1 MTTAFAIIAAIAASV
16 GYAVAAALEQHQA
29 EADPGR
35 RVTDPRLL
43 LDLAR
48 RPRWLLGFAVGAGGA
63 ALHMTALALAP
74 LTLVQPIGVGTVIFA
89 VPLGAALRHRRP
101 HRREV
106 LASLVL
112 AAGLATG
119 MSLIHSQRTPVHPSS
134 SAIVMVTA
142 AAVGL
147 AALAAATAKF
157 ARPAVAAPVLAA
169 AAAILL
175 GGGSALAGT
184 LMHADGITGAAT
196 DPQALVV
203 AAAVAT
209 GAVLEQ
215 GAYKTGRLAP
225 VVAIMTVLDPLA
237 CIGLG
242 WFALHQP
249 ATVQAPALAGG
260 AAVVIVAATAVL
272 SRGLHPTGSS
282 RARQPQ
288 PRRSPMPAL
297 TPVSAP
303 SRSTTSPLTSTSSTP
318 DAGVR
323 GWS

>member
-1 MTTAFAIIAAIAASV
+1 MSTAFAVAAAVAASIC
-16 GYAVAAALEQHQA
+16 YAVAAALEQHQA
-29 EADPGR
+29 ESDTSR

-48 RPRWLLGFAVGAGGA
+48 RPRWVLGFGVGVGGA

-106 LASLVL
+106 AASLVL

-119 MSLIHSQRTPVHPSS
+119 MSLIRSERTPIHPSA
-134 SAIVMVTA
+134 SALIIVAATA
-142 AAVGL
+142 IGL
-147 AALAAATAKF
+147 AAVAALTAKV

-169 AAAILL
+169 AAAVLL

-184 LMHADGITGAAT
+184 LLHTDGVAGTLT
-196 DPQALVV
+196 DPQAAVV
-203 AAAVAT
+203 AAAVAA

-242 WFALHQP
+242 WFALGQP
-249 ATVQAPALAGG
+249 VDIQIPALAAVAGVII
-260 AAVVIVAATAVL
+260 AASTVVL
-272 SRGLHPTGSS
+272 SRGLHAPEARPT
-282 RARQPQ
+282 
-288 PRRSPMPAL
+288 PRRPTTARPI
-297 TPVSAP
+297 SAP
-303 SRSTTSPLTSTSSTP
+303 AQPHARL
-318 DAGVR
+318 DAGQRAVAEHHLAIDQHVVHT
-323 GWS
+323 